1 VAKEV
6 GLRETKLIQYL
17 NEAYGKEKQL
27 EQALTLH
34 IKETDVG
41 PYKKKLQ
48 QHLKETKAH
57 AREVQ
62 KRIKDLGG
70 KAEAVDLP
78 GPQAVSGA
86 ASKVASAAG
95 KAVAAAQGA
104 VHSALGTSKA
114 EKLLKQAKA
123 EFNEEAHEIAN
134 YTAIVALAESLG
146 DKETAKVAKSIRRD
160 EERMQKYLVGL
171 IPRLTKSVVTAE
183 IPTRQRKPQAAA
195 ASSSSS
201 SSSSSSRSSSSRSK
215 PKAAASRAK
224 SAASKPKAAA
234 SSAATKA
241 RSAAKPKASSS
252 SSRSRSTAKKTSS
265 NGSSGSTR
273 SGSSRSSS
281 SRSSSSRSRS
291 TSSNKS

>member
-34 IKETDVG
+34 IKTTDVA

-48 QHLKETKAH
+48 AHLKETKGH

-62 KRIKDLGG
+62 KRIRALGG

-78 GPQAVSGA
+78 GPPAVSEA

-104 VHSALGTSKA
+104 VHVALGTSK
-114 EKLLKQAKA
+114 EEQLLKQAKA

-134 YTAIVALAESLG
+134 YTSIVSLAESLG
-146 DKETAKVAKSIRRD
+146 DTETAKLAKSIVR
-160 EERMQKYLVGL
+160 EEQRMQKYLEGL
-171 IPRLTKSVVTAE
+171 IPKLTKSVVNAE
-183 IPTRQRKPQAAA
+183 IPSRERKPKPAAA
-195 ASSSSS
+195 A
-201 SSSSSSRSSSSRSK
+201 
-215 PKAAASRAK
+215 
-224 SAASKPKAAA
+224 
-234 SSAATKA
+234 
-241 RSAAKPKASSS
+241 AKPAA
-252 SSRSRSTAKKTSS
+252 RSTAKKPASRAAAKPAAKKPAAARKPAAKKPAAKATAAKPAAAKKPAARRTAAKKTST
-265 NGSSGSTR
+265 NGSSA
-273 SGSSRSSS
+273 
-281 SRSSSSRSRS
+281 S
-291 TSSNKS
+291 TSTTSTKS